1 MITQTDKDRLN
12 NVIKDWRGNIVAFSI
27 DMLKSSALDDDE
39 EVTKFSIQL
48 SDRDYT
54 CISTL
59 KMEELLYIFNK
70 LLEVSEFITL
80 DVLSETIDDEVE
92 VVQTSYIKKSAI
104 QSIDMIELYREQEV
118 NHESNT

>member
-27 DMLKSSALDDDE
+27 DMLESSAIEDE
-39 EVTKFSIQL
+39 KEVTKFSINL

-59 KMEELLYIFNK
+59 KMEELPEGF
-70 LLEVSEFITL
+70 TR
-80 DVLSETIDDEVE
+80 
-92 VVQTSYIKKSAI
+92 AI
-104 QSIDMIELYREQEV
+104 SG
-118 NHESNT
+118 SC

>member
-27 DMLKSSALDDDE
+27 DMLKSYALEDE
-39 EVTKFSIQL
+39 KEVTKFSINL
-48 SDRDYT
+48 SDKDYT

-59 KMEELLYIFNK
+59 KREELLYIFNK

-80 DVLSETIDDEVE
+80 DVLSETVDDEVE

-104 QSIDMIELYREQEV
+104 QSIDMIELYRE
-118 NHESNT
+118 

>member
-27 DMLKSSALDDDE
+27 DMLKSSALEDE
-39 EVTKFSIQL
+39 KEVTKFSINL

-54 CISTL
+54 CINTL

-80 DVLSETIDDEVE
+80 DVLSETVDDEVE

-104 QSIDMIELYREQEV
+104 QSIDMIELYRE
-118 NHESNT
+118 

>member
-12 NVIKDWRGNIVAFSI
+12 NVIKDWRGNIVAFNI
-27 DMLKSSALDDDE
+27 DMLESSAIEDE
-39 EVTKFSIQL
+39 KEVTKFSINL

-80 DVLSETIDDEVE
+80 DVLSETVDDEVE

-104 QSIDMIELYREQEV
+104 QSIDMIELYRE
-118 NHESNT
+118 

>member
-1 MITQTDKDRLN
+1 MITQTNKDRLN
-12 NVIKDWRGNIVAFSI
+12 NIIKDWRGNIIAFSI
-27 DMLKSSALDDDE
+27 DMLESSALEDE
-39 EVTKFSIQL
+39 KEVTKFSINL

-59 KMEELLYIFNK
+59 KMEEFLYIFNK

-80 DVLSETIDDEVE
+80 DVLSETVYDEVE

-104 QSIDMIELYREQEV
+104 QSIDMIYLYRE
-118 NHESNT
+118 

>member
-1 MITQTDKDRLN
+1 MITQTNKEQLN

-27 DMLKSSALDDDE
+27 DMLKSSALEDE
-39 EVTKFSIQL
+39 KEVTKFSINL

-80 DVLSETIDDEVE
+80 DVLSETVDDEVE

-104 QSIDMIELYREQEV
+104 QSIDMIELYRE
-118 NHESNT
+118 